1 MPLKDTFDKAKEA
14 GINLAGK
21 AWEKGSDLA
30 GKAWEKGSDFAD
42 RAKEKAKSTAR
53 IAKLNFEIKA
63 EENTIE
69 KAYREIGRLYYETC
83 GANPEGFFIQL
94 CEEISACCDHIDEM
108 EAEIAA
114 LKAGSPVDDSFD
126 GFEDAVEQDEA
137 GYENDPEPAAE
148 TEAEV
153 EAEAEA
159 AVEAAIEAAV
169 EAAQATAPVEAPQPI
184 PETDPETPAQ

>member
-1 MPLKDTFDKAKEA
+1 MAGGFCLNKQIHKNTRYKEVVPMPLKDTFDKAKEA

-69 KAYREIGRLYYETC
+69 KAYREIGRLY
-83 GANPEGFFIQL
+83 
-94 CEEISACCDHIDEM
+94 
-108 EAEIAA
+108 
-114 LKAGSPVDDSFD
+114 
-126 GFEDAVEQDEA
+126 
-137 GYENDPEPAAE
+137 
-148 TEAEV
+148 
-153 EAEAEA
+153 
-159 AVEAAIEAAV
+159 
-169 EAAQATAPVEAPQPI
+169 
-184 PETDPETPAQ
+184 